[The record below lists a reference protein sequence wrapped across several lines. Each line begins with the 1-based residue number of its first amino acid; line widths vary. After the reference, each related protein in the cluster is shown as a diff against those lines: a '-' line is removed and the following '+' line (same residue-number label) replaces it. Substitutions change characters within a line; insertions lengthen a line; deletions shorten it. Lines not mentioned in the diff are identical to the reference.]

1 METNEMKLIPVP
13 YLKLNSSGAII
24 GHSDEAM
31 NFFTLVNDFLDLVHL
46 DDRLLAR
53 QLLVQTTSPLPIK
66 VNLKLAIGHDLY
78 DLFACTVK
86 WQDKIGHLIC
96 TETTAEIMNAERQ
109 LKAKGQVLQA
119 KQALI
124 TANNQ
129 LLKSIDHLIKTLEQN
144 TDK

>member
-86 WQDKIGHLIC
+86 WQDEIGHLIC

-109 LKAKGQVLQA
+109 LKAKEQVLQA